1 MEGIAMLERIIGRI
15 LKWREDG
22 KKKSLNNATRRM
34 LIEAKQRI
42 QIREYNGK
50 ICLSLDDIPVLV
62 INDNPTAVLDASREL
77 LASFLINKNQYE

>member
-1 MEGIAMLERIIGRI
+1 MLERIIGRI
-15 LKWREDG
+15 LKWRENG

-34 LIEAKQRI
+34 LMQAKQRI

-62 INDNPTAVLDASREL
+62 INDNPPAVLDASREV
-77 LASFLINKNQYE
+77 LASFLINKIQYE

>member
-1 MEGIAMLERIIGRI
+1 MLERIMGRI
-15 LKWREDG
+15 LKWRADG

-34 LIEAKQRI
+34 LMQAKQRI

>member
-15 LKWREDG
+15 LMWRENG

-34 LIEAKQRI
+34 LMQAKQRI
-42 QIREYNGK
+42 QIRESNGK

>member
-1 MEGIAMLERIIGRI
+1 ML
-15 LKWREDG
+15 
-22 KKKSLNNATRRM
+22 M
-34 LIEAKQRI
+34 EAKQRI

-77 LASFLINKNQYE
+77 LASFLINNQITK